1 MAVRDASE
9 RVTLP
14 VPSKLRGEVREHP
27 ESFGL
32 PKEGSEASKLVALL
46 EAGARALREETR
58 HSAQV
63 RLYEQMADDSEYAQS
78 VEDAAS
84 RAVEDGLL

>member
-1 MAVRDASE
+1 MPVRDASE

-32 PKEGSEASKLVALL
+32 PEEGSEASKLVMLL
-46 EAGARALREETR
+46 EAGARALREEAR
-58 HSAQV
+58 HAVQV
-63 RLYEQMADDSEYAQS
+63 KLYEQMSDDSEYSQA
-78 VEDAAS
+78 VKDAAR
-84 RAVEDGLL
+84 RAIEDGLL